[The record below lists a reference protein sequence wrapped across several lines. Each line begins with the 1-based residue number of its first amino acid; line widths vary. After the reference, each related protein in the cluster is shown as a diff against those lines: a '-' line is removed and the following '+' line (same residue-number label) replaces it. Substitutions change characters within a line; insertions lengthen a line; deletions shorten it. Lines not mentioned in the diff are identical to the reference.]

1 MSSALQDLKNH
12 DEFYLLVWGSQGLTG
27 DMVGLGGGG
36 GGEASVIFASLFCDA
51 EDGTQS
57 LMYARHDCH

>member
-1 MSSALQDLKNH
+1 MMNFIYLFGVPRGLQGAW
-12 DEFYLLVWGSQGLTG
+12 WGW
-27 DMVGLGGGG
+27 VG